1 MNQQPWIPLCADT
14 VTGYAWELYI
24 LLHACIWQTFFIQKV
39 MWCIH
44 RSIFSQLASSIEI
57 KHTTLVSA
65 GTWDVSRPKPQEQL
79 ISHASSELII
89 LSNNQVTH
97 PYTAHRKPPPSPLA
111 LPAAL
116 WPMAFSYWPC
126 AARQK
131 GLLTLLTGTAEE
143 SVQPSPKPLRQRRMT
158 RNLLPS
164 VAVSMGV
171 RHQLIMAGVNGA
183 GLGSSL
189 EPSTWDCH
197 QTIKSIIFSFRSQ
210 DLCNGL
216 SQACMM
222 ATFIASLWKDNE
234 WKGENRQKDLQHNNT
249 GQ

>member
-1 MNQQPWIPLCADT
+1 
-14 VTGYAWELYI
+14 
-24 LLHACIWQTFFIQKV
+24 

-97 PYTAHRKPPPSPLA
+97 PYTAHRKPPPSPL
-111 LPAAL
+111 PFDQ
-116 WPMAFSYWPC
+116 WPFH
-126 AARQK
+126 
-131 GLLTLLTGTAEE
+131 TGHVLQDRRVSSHYSQGQPKNRCRT
-143 SVQPSPKPLRQRRMT
+143 PSPKPLRQRRMT

-222 ATFIASLWKDNE
+222 ATFIASL
-234 WKGENRQKDLQHNNT
+234 
-249 GQ
+249 